1 MRVLNCTIVYLVRG
15 EVNDGSER
23 AFIVLIDIL
32 HRRLSEDE
40 WWWLGRLWSFSS
52 QGFFVFE
59 QNFPLWSF
67 LIMIISMSPES
78 CEGDLNLIR
87 WNMIIFCLQAV
98 VSPQRHTWVRFT
110 WYARL
115 LLLLFFS
122 SVFSLPSLFSRHCN
136 ILKLKGYL
144 SAALMIL
151 MLILHLNGQCCGISF
166 KATLQRFRMYH
177 HEFYSYASSFLG
189 IRNC

>member
-1 MRVLNCTIVYLVRG
+1 MTSIDCIRIDLIRSLVISCCADSLFQYRSILFYIYNHTHQWRNVSPTNSFEEMRVLNCTIVYLVRG

-87 WNMIIFCLQAV
+87 RNMILFCLRAV
-98 VSPQRHTWVRFT
+98 VSPQ
-110 WYARL
+110 
-115 LLLLFFS
+115 S
-122 SVFSLPSLFSRHCN
+122 IP
-136 ILKLKGYL
+136 
-144 SAALMIL
+144 
-151 MLILHLNGQCCGISF
+151 
-166 KATLQRFRMYH
+166 
-177 HEFYSYASSFLG
+177 E
-189 IRNC
+189 